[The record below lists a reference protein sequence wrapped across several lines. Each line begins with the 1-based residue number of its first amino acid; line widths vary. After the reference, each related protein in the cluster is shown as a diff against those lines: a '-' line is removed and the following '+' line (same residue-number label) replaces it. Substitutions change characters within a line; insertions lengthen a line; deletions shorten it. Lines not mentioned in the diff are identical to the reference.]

1 MQLRFGTG
9 VNQAQAGLAK
19 MITNFIPDVAI
30 LLQFAV
36 ASAILA
42 VTPGPDMALYVGR
55 AITHSRGVGLA
66 CFAGAVTGILVHTML
81 VALGLS
87 ALLLAAPTA
96 FLALKIV
103 GAGYLLWL
111 AYQSIRHGSSFTP
124 RSGKSGRAGSLWGH
138 YLTGIGI
145 NLLNPKIVIFFL
157 TFLPQ
162 FVSTSD
168 PNGPGK
174 LIFLGFFFLV
184 VAIPIILPMI
194 FMANRFSSFLMTNP
208 RVMRGLDWSLA
219 GVFGAFAVKI
229 LSTQAR

>member
-1 MQLRFGTG
+1 MMMDF
-9 VNQAQAGLAK
+9 VPSA
-19 MITNFIPDVAI
+19 
-30 LLQFAV
+30 
-36 ASAILA
+36 AILA
-42 VTPGPDMALYVGR
+42 QFAFAAAILAITPGPDMALYVGR
-55 AITHSRGVGLA
+55 AITHSRMVGLA

-87 ALLLAAPTA
+87 ALLVAAPTA

-103 GAGYLLWL
+103 GVVYLIWL
-111 AYQSIRHGSSFTP
+111 AWQAIRHGSSFSP
-124 RSGKSGRAGSLWGH
+124 REGTKGGEGSLWGH

-145 NLLNPKIVIFFL
+145 NILNPKVALFFL

-162 FVSTSD
+162 FVSAND

-174 LIFLGFFFLV
+174 LVFLGLFFLI

-194 FMANRFSSFLMTNP
+194 FAADRFASALKSRP
-208 RVMRGLDWSLA
+208 RVTRALDWLFA

-229 LSTQAR
+229 LTTQTR

>member
-1 MQLRFGTG
+1 MLLGSGMRNGQAKAGS
-9 VNQAQAGLAK
+9 NQA
-19 MITNFIPDVAI
+19 MTNYIPELAI
-30 LLQFAV
+30 LLQFAL

-55 AITHSRGVGLA
+55 AITHSRAAGLA

-96 FLALKIV
+96 FLILKIV
-103 GAGYLLWL
+103 GAGYLIWL
-111 AYQSIRHGSSFTP
+111 AYQSIRFGSSFTP
-124 RSGKSGRAGSLWGH
+124 RDGKSSKVGTFWGH
-138 YLTGIGI
+138 YMTGIGI

-162 FVSTSD
+162 FVSAGD
-168 PNGPGK
+168 PNAPGK
-174 LIFLGFFFLV
+174 LVFLGMFFLF

-194 FMANRFSSFLMTNP
+194 LMANRFSAFLLKSP
-208 RVMRGLDWSLA
+208 RVMRAMDWTLA
-219 GVFGAFAVKI
+219 GVFGAFAAKI
-229 LSTQAR
+229 LTTQAR